1 MRACVVFN
9 PSARGA
15 RARRFFSAL
24 QRLAPACRLCPTHHP
39 GHAIELAARA
49 AGEGVDTLVAA
60 GGDGTLSE
68 VVTGLARVPG
78 ALEAVRLGVIP
89 LGTSNV
95 FARELG
101 LPRRPEA
108 AWQVIQAGVERRVDL
123 PGLEW
128 GPPGQR
134 QTRRFVQLAGAGLDS
149 QAIARVHWGV
159 KQRVGP
165 LAYGL
170 AGLQALLGPQPP
182 VTLSAG
188 GARLTGKLV
197 LLGNGRYYGGPV
209 PVFPAA
215 RNDDGLLDALVF
227 PRVTWLTLARFALA
241 WLTGR
246 PLRVPGTQ
254 TLQAERLEV
263 TCPEPLPVEV
273 DGDNVGVTPGL
284 FTVRP
289 RALRVLAPAP
299 GPGGRVA

>member
-1 MRACVVFN
+1 MRVCVVFN

-15 RARRFFSAL
+15 RAQRFFTAL
-24 QRLAPACRLCPTHHP
+24 QRLAPACTLCPTLHP
-39 GHAIELAARA
+39 GHAIELAAHA
-49 AGEGVDTLVAA
+49 AREGFDTLVAA

-68 VVTGLARVPG
+68 LVSGLASVPG

-101 LPRRPEA
+101 LPLRPRA
-108 AWQVIQAGVERRVDL
+108 AWQVILAGAERCVDL
-123 PGLEW
+123 PSLEW

-134 QTRRFVQLAGAGLDS
+134 QTRHFVQLAGAGLDS
-149 QAIARVHWGV
+149 RAIARVQWGV

-170 AGLQALLGPQPP
+170 AGLQALLGPQLP

-188 GARLTGKLV
+188 GARGTGTLV
-197 LLGNGRYYGGPV
+197 LLGNGRFYGGAV
-209 PVFPAA
+209 PVFPGA
-215 RNDDGLLDALVF
+215 RNDDGLLDAVVF
-227 PRVTWLTLARFALA
+227 PRVNWLTLTRFALA

-254 TLQAERLEV
+254 TLRAERLEV
-263 TCPEPLPVEV
+263 TCPEPLPIEV
-273 DGDNVGVTPGL
+273 DGDNVGVTPGV

-289 RALRVLAPAP
+289 RAVRVLAPAP
-299 GPGGRVA
+299 GPGGPVA

>member
-15 RARRFFSAL
+15 RARRFYSAL
-24 QRLAPACRLCPTHHP
+24 QRLAPACTLCPTLHP
-39 GHAIELAARA
+39 GHAIELAAHA
-49 AGEGVDTLVAA
+49 AREGVDTLVAA

-68 VVTGLARVPG
+68 MVTGLASVPD

-108 AWQVIQAGVERRVDL
+108 AWRVIQSGAERRVDL

-134 QTRRFVQLAGAGLDS
+134 QTRHFVQLAGAGLDS
-149 QAIARVHWGV
+149 RAIARVHWGV

-188 GARLTGKLV
+188 NTRVTGELV
-197 LLGNGRYYGGPV
+197 LLGNGRFYGGSV

-215 RNDDGLLDALVF
+215 RNDDGLLDAVVF
-227 PRVTWLTLARFALA
+227 PRVTWLTLTRFAWA

-254 TLQAERLEV
+254 TLRAERLEV
-263 TCPEPLPVEV
+263 TCPEPMPIEV
-273 DGDNVGVTPGL
+273 DGDNVGVTPGV

-289 RALRVLAPAP
+289 RALRVLALPA
-299 GPGGRVA
+299 GPGGPVA

>member
-15 RARRFFSAL
+15 RARRFFTLL
-24 QRLAPACRLCPTHHP
+24 QGLSPAATLCPTRHP

-49 AGEGVDTLVAA
+49 AREGFDTLVAA

-68 VVTGLARVPG
+68 LVTGLAAVPG

-95 FARELG
+95 FAHELG
-101 LPRRPEA
+101 LPRRPEV
-108 AWQVIQAGVERRVDL
+108 AWQVIRAGVERRVDL
-123 PGLEW
+123 PALEW

-134 QTRRFVQLAGAGLDS
+134 QTRHFVQLAGAGLDS
-149 QAIARVHWGV
+149 RAIARVHWGL

-170 AGLQALLGPQPP
+170 AGWQALRGPHPP

-188 GARLTGKLV
+188 GAPRTGELV
-197 LLGNGRYYGGPV
+197 LLGNGRFYGGPV

-215 RNDDGLLDALVF
+215 RNDDGLLDAVVF
-227 PRVTWLTLARFALA
+227 PRVTGLTLMRFALA

-246 PLRVPGTQ
+246 PWRAPGTQ
-254 TLQAERLEV
+254 TLQAEHLEV
-263 TCPEPLPVEV
+263 TCPEPLPIEV
-273 DGDNVGVTPGL
+273 DGDNVGVTPGR

-289 RALRVLAPAP
+289 RALRVLAPAA
-299 GPGGRVA
+299 GPGGSVA

>member
-1 MRACVVFN
+1 MRVCVVFN

-15 RARRFFSAL
+15 RARRFYTAL
-24 QRLAPACRLCPTHHP
+24 QRLSPACTLCPTHHP

-49 AGEGVDTLVAA
+49 AREGFATLVAA

-68 VVTGLARVPG
+68 VVTGLAGVPG

-101 LPRRPEA
+101 LPLRPRA
-108 AWQVIQAGVERRVDL
+108 AWQVILAGAERRVDL

-128 GPPGQR
+128 GPPEQR
-134 QTRRFVQLAGAGLDS
+134 HTRRFVQLAGAGLDS
-149 QAIARVHWGV
+149 RAIARVHWGA

-170 AGLQALLGPQPP
+170 AGLQALLGAQPP

-188 GARLTGKLV
+188 GARWSGELA
-197 LLGNGRYYGGPV
+197 LLGNGRFYGGSV

-215 RNDDGLLDALVF
+215 RNDDGLLDAVVF
-227 PRVTWLTLARFALA
+227 PRVTWLTLTRFAWA

-246 PLRVPGTQ
+246 PLRAPGTQ
-254 TLQAERLEV
+254 TLRAERLEV
-263 TCPEPLPVEV
+263 TCPEPLPIEV
-273 DGDNVGVTPGL
+273 DGDNVGVTPGV

-289 RALRVLAPAP
+289 RALRVLALAP
-299 GPGGRVA
+299 DPGGPVA